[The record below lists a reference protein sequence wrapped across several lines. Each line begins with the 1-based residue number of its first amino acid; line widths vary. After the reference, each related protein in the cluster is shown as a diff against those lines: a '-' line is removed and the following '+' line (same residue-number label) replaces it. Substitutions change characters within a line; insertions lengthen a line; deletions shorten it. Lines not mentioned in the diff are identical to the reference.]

1 MRYWFSRLVLT
12 QPPGIPAMILRSLAM
27 GGDVEGAAQLS
38 VHGQGGAIRVVA
50 LPFIQQAPHTSQC
63 KANGATVDVH

>member
-1 MRYWFSRLVLT
+1 
-12 QPPGIPAMILRSLAM
+12 MILRSLAM